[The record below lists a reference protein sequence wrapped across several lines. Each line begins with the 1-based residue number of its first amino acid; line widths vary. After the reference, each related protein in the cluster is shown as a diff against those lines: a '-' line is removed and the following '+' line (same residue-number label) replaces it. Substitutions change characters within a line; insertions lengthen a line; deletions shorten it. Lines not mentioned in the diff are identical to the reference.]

1 MTTIELPRTTSA
13 SRRSDHATSRR
24 RSDQLVYDGVV
35 AAYIHD
41 ISRGNRRPR
50 RISDP
55 TRLAL
60 KRLRR
65 SGVT

>member
-41 ISRGNRRPR
+41 ISRGNGRPR

-55 TRLAL
+55 TRRALA
-60 KRLRR
+60 RHRR
-65 SGVT
+65 GEAT